1 MLKGLNNL
9 ILTAVYLQLKMV
21 LIYYCLYSAV
31 VYNFLMELMLDPN
44 LPVFFTKHDKL
55 ILLLVSILSAYTL
68 NRTIKS
74 ALAKVVRELARPL
87 NILKPGEQIR

>member
-1 MLKGLNNL
+1 MFKGLTNMM
-9 ILTAVYLQLKMV
+9 LTAVVLQIKMV

-31 VYNFLMELMLDPN
+31 VYNFLMELMLDPS

-55 ILLLVSILSAYTL
+55 ILLLISIISAYTL

-74 ALAKVVRELARPL
+74 APAKVVQETVKPL

>member
-74 ALAKVVRELARPL
+74 APAKVVQELARPL

>member
-44 LPVFFTKHDKL
+44 LPVFFTKNDKL

-74 ALAKVVRELARPL
+74 APAKVVQEPARPL